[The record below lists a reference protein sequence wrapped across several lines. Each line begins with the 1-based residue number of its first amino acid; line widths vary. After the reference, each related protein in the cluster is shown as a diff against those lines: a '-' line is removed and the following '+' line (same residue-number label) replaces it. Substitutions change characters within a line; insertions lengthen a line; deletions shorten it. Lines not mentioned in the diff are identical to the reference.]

1 MYRSSPLLC
10 RLQMAQY
17 NLFQQYYDSQP
28 ATHTPPIPSVSV
40 QPAVSARLLRNVCYQ
55 QRYLTEG
62 HTVSEEDIRKTA
74 AAILAG
80 AKQLDSNPHAQAIWA
95 HDASIAN
102 TNNRKYIIKRN
113 HAGFARKVIKITLGL
128 NNWQQTPS
136 LRSLLQGSNSQSQA
150 KHANNT
156 DAAMNSCDSNLETQ
170 ASPHTDSTC
179 PTSQGASGN
188 ASVSKPNHT
197 SLHSNVSHAPGVFQE
212 GVMPGTAAE
221 SKPVN
226 STQQDAAKQEPLSIL
241 HDAQQLLKAA
251 ERMLLESCGE
261 DWLLQP
267 FIHDMGTAEY
277 RYAPV
282 LAPKCTLPSSV
293 GQP

>member
-1 MYRSSPLLC
+1 
-10 RLQMAQY
+10 MAQY

-40 QPAVSARLLRNVCYQ
+40 QPAVSARLLRSICYQ
-55 QRYLTEG
+55 QRYFTEG
-62 HTVSEEDIRKTA
+62 HSVSEEDIRKTA

-80 AKQLDSNPHAQAIWA
+80 AKQLDSNPHAQAIWT
-95 HDASIAN
+95 HNASIAN

-128 NNWQQTPS
+128 DNWQKTPS
-136 LRSLLQGSNSQSQA
+136 MRSLLQGSNSQSQT
-150 KHANNT
+150 KLANNT
-156 DAAMNSCDSNLETQ
+156 DAALNSCEANLGTQ
-170 ASPHTDSTC
+170 ASPHTASRH
-179 PTSQGASGN
+179 PASQGASGN
-188 ASVSKPNHT
+188 ASALKPNRT
-197 SLHSNVSHAPGVFQE
+197 SLHSNTSHVPGVFQDR
-212 GVMPGTAAE
+212 VMPGTTAA
-221 SKPVN
+221 SHPVN
-226 STQQDAAKQEPLSIL
+226 GTQHTAAKQEPLSIL

-282 LAPKCTLPSSV
+282 DVPK
-293 GQP
+293 

>member
-1 MYRSSPLLC
+1 
-10 RLQMAQY
+10 MAQY

-40 QPAVSARLLRNVCYQ
+40 QPAVSARLLRSVCYQ
-55 QRYLTEG
+55 QRYLTQG

-80 AKQLDSNPHAQAIWA
+80 AKQLDSNPHAQAIWT

-102 TNNRKYIIKRN
+102 TNNRKYVIKRN
-113 HAGFARKVIKITLGL
+113 HAGFARKVIKFTLGV
-128 NNWQQTPS
+128 NNWQNTPS
-136 LRSLLQGSNSQSQA
+136 MRSLLQGSNSQFQA
-150 KHANNT
+150 QPANNT
-156 DAAMNSCDSNLETQ
+156 DAGLNSCNSNLETQ
-170 ASPHTDSTC
+170 ASSHTDSMC

-197 SLHSNVSHAPGVFQE
+197 SLHSNISHAPGVFQE

-221 SKPVN
+221 SKPAN
-226 STQQDAAKQEPLSIL
+226 GAQQKAAKQEPLDIL
-241 HDAQQLLKAA
+241 HDTQQLLKAA

-277 RYAPV
+277 RCT
-282 LAPKCTLPSSV
+282 LADVPKCTLPSSV